1 MFEGLSDRLS
11 IIIKKLKGQGS
22 LSEANIHETLKDV
35 RMALLEADVNFTVVK
50 EFTEKI
56 KSKAVGREVLES
68 LTPGQQFIKIV
79 NDELVQILGGSSSN
93 LELDGK
99 PPLAIM
105 LVGLQGSG
113 KTTTTAKL
121 ARHLKSKGR
130 NPYLVPADIYRP
142 AAILQLK
149 KLAGD
154 IAVDVFDADTSL
166 KPQDICREAYRIAG
180 IKGYD
185 TVLIDTAGR
194 LHIDNELMGELQG
207 LKSTLNPKEIL
218 FVADSMTGQDAVNTA
233 KGFDEAIGITGI
245 ILTKLDGDTRGGA
258 ALSIK
263 AVTGKPIKFIGVG
276 EKIDALEPFYPDRMA
291 GRILG
296 MGDVLTLIEKAQEV
310 VDEKKAKELEKRI
323 RKNAF
328 TLEDFREQLYQI
340 KKMGSLESILSMVP
354 GFKEA
359 QKKSGITPDEKDLVK
374 TEAIINSMT
383 KEERLNHLILNAG
396 RRKRIAK
403 GSGTSVQDVNK
414 LIKQYVQMREMMK
427 RFAKGGMPKIGARG
441 LLPF

>member
-1 MFEGLSDRLS
+1 MFDSLSDKLGS
-11 IIIKKLKGQGS
+11 IIKKIKGHGS
-22 LSEANIHETLKDV
+22 LSESNIQEALKDV
-35 RMALLEADVNFTVVK
+35 RMALLEADVNFQVVK
-50 EFTEKI
+50 DFTEKVRA
-56 KSKAVGREVLES
+56 KAIGKEVLGS
-68 LTPGQQFIKIV
+68 LAPGQQFIKIV
-79 NDELVQILGGSSSN
+79 SDELIEVLGGSSSG
-93 LELDGK
+93 LELGSK
-99 PPLAIM
+99 PPVAIM

-142 AAILQLK
+142 AAMLQLK
-149 KLAGD
+149 KLAGEINVD
-154 IAVDVFDADTSL
+154 IFDADSSL
-166 KPQDICREAYRIAG
+166 KPQDITREAFRIAG

-185 TVLIDTAGR
+185 TVLVDTAGR
-194 LHIDNELMGELQG
+194 LHIDNELMGELKD
-207 LKSTLNPKEIL
+207 LKAILKPKEIL

-233 KGFDEAIGITGI
+233 KGFDEAVGITGI

-258 ALSIK
+258 AFSIK

-291 GRILG
+291 SRILG
-296 MGDVLTLIEKAQEV
+296 MGDMLTLIEKAQEV
-310 VDEKKAKELEKRI
+310 VDEKKAKELE
-323 RKNAF
+323 RKLRKDAF
-328 TLEDFREQLYQI
+328 TLEDFREQLGQI
-340 KKMGSLESILSMVP
+340 KKMGSLESILAMVP
-354 GFKEA
+354 GFKEM
-359 QKKSGITPDEKDLVK
+359 QKKSGVAPDEKELVK

-383 KEERLNHLILNAG
+383 KKERLNHTILNAN

-414 LIKQYVQMREMMK
+414 LVKQYVQTREMMK
-427 RFAKGGMPKIGARG
+427 RFSKGGLPKIGGRG

>member
-1 MFEGLSDRLS
+1 MFESLSDRLG
-11 IIIKKLKGQGS
+11 IIIKKIKGCGS
-22 LSEANIHETLKDV
+22 LSEANIQEALKDV
-35 RMALLEADVNFTVVK
+35 KMALLEADVNFQVVK
-50 EFTEKI
+50 GFTEKI
-56 KSKAVGREVLES
+56 RAKAIGKEVLQS

-79 NDELVQILGGSSSN
+79 NDELVEVLGGNSCG
-93 LELDGK
+93 LELGAK
-99 PPLAIM
+99 PPVAIM

-130 NPYLVPADIYRP
+130 NPYLVSADIYRP
-142 AAILQLK
+142 AAMLQLK
-149 KLAGD
+149 RLAGEINVD
-154 IAVDVFDADTSL
+154 IFDAESSL
-166 KPQDICREAYRIAG
+166 KPQDISREAKRIAD

-185 TVLIDTAGR
+185 TVLVDTAGR
-194 LHIDNELMGELQG
+194 LHIDNELMEELKE
-207 LKSTLNPKEIL
+207 LKLILKPKEIL

-233 KGFDEAIGITGI
+233 RGFDEAVGITGI

-263 AVTGKPIKFIGVG
+263 IITGKPIKFIGVG

-291 GRILG
+291 SRILG

-310 VDEKKAKELEKRI
+310 VDEKKARDLEKKI
-323 RKNAF
+323 RKDAF
-328 TLEDFREQLYQI
+328 TLEDFREQLGQI
-340 KKMGSLESILSMVP
+340 KKMGSLESILAMVP
-354 GFKEA
+354 GFKEM
-359 QKKSGITPDEKDLVK
+359 QKKSGITPDEKDLVRI
-374 TEAIINSMT
+374 EAIIDSMT
-383 KEERLNHLILNAG
+383 KKERLNHTILNAN

-414 LIKQYVQMREMMK
+414 LVKQYLQTREMMK
-427 RFAKGGMPKIGARG
+427 RFSKGGLPRIGGRG